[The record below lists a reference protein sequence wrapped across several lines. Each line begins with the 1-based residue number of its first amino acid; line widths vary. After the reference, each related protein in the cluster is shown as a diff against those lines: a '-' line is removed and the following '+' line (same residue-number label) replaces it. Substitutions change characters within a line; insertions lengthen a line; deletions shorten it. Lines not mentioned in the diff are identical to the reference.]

1 MPSRLMPDNPPG
13 PLPRTRRG
21 FSRERLVAS
30 GLLLL
35 WLVLVNYRDAV
46 VGALIASFVVTLLI
60 FAMAVFVRDH

>member
-1 MPSRLMPDNPPG
+1 
-13 PLPRTRRG
+13 
-21 FSRERLVAS
+21 V
-30 GLLLL
+30 LLL